1 MKKLQKLTLQQL
13 DSSDIQSLRSND
25 LNALK
30 GGQIYGGTLNTVT
43 VTPSGNTDDGVDPE
57 FDEA

>member
-13 DSSDIQSLRSND
+13 DSSDIQLLHSND

-43 VTPSGNTDDGVDPE
+43 VKPSGNEDDGADPE
-57 FDEA
+57 DDEA